1 MKKKFNFLPVLFFS
15 LLLCLVPAG
24 NAKAQVIDII
34 KEAAIKVI
42 KAIDLQ
48 VQRLQNVTIEL
59 QNIQKQVENTLAKF
73 KLQEIA
79 DWTEKQKQLY
89 QDYFDELWR
98 VKSFITYYK
107 RITAIIQKEKE
118 LINEYKRAFALIR
131 KDNHFSEEEIQYIQ
145 GVYTGIIDKST
156 ESLDQILLLL
166 ESFTVQ
172 MSDADRLE
180 LLNRS
185 ADEIET
191 CATDLR
197 RFTDRN
203 TQLSLQRAKNIEEV
217 ETLKKLYGIE
227 NSQEDP
233 L

>member
-1 MKKKFNFLPVLFFS
+1 M
-15 LLLCLVPAG
+15 
-24 NAKAQVIDII
+24 
-34 KEAAIKVI
+34 
-42 KAIDLQ
+42 
-48 VQRLQNVTIEL
+48 
-59 QNIQKQVENTLAKF
+59 
-73 KLQEIA
+73 
-79 DWTEKQKQLY
+79 
-89 QDYFDELWR
+89 
-98 VKSFITYYK
+98 KSFITYYK

-227 NSQEDP
+227 N
-233 L
+233 

>member
-1 MKKKFNFLPVLFFS
+1 MKSKFKFLSIVFLVVLFS
-15 LLLCLVPAG
+15 LAPASRA
-24 NAKAQVIDII
+24 NAQIIDII
-34 KEAAIKVI
+34 KEATIKVI

-48 VQRLQNVTIEL
+48 VQRLQNRTIDL
-59 QNIQKQVENTLAKF
+59 QNIQKQIENTLSKL

-89 QDYFDELWR
+89 EEYFDELWR

-107 RITAIIQKEKE
+107 RITEIIQAERD
-118 LINEYKRAFALIR
+118 LINEYKRAYALIR
-131 KDNHFSEEEIQYIQ
+131 QDNHFSEEEIEYIRT
-145 GVYTGIIDKST
+145 VYSGIIDKST

-172 MSDADRLE
+172 MSDAQRLE

-185 ADEIET
+185 ADEIEMY
-191 CATDLR
+191 ATDLR

-203 TQLSLQRAKNIEEV
+203 AQLSLQRAKNLDEIN
-217 ETLKKLYGIE
+217 TIKKMYGIE
-227 NSQEDP
+227 D
-233 L
+233 

>member
-1 MKKKFNFLPVLFFS
+1 MKKKFNFLP
-15 LLLCLVPAG
+15 LLLSFLVLCLAPAG
-24 NAKAQVIDII
+24 NANAQVIEII
-34 KEAAIKVI
+34 KKAAIKVI

-48 VQRLQNVTIEL
+48 VQRLQNVSIEL

-98 VKSFITYYK
+98 VKSFIIYYK

-118 LINEYKRAFALIR
+118 LVNEYKRAFALIR
-131 KDNHFSEEEIQYIQ
+131 KDNHFSEEEIKYID

-156 ESLDQILLLL
+156 GSLDQILLLL

-172 MSDADRLE
+172 MSDAQRLE

-191 CATDLR
+191 YASDLR

-203 TQLSLQRAKNIEEV
+203 KQLSLQRAKNLEEV

-227 NSQEDP
+227 N
-233 L
+233 